1 LSEKP
6 AQIEPVKAH
15 WVSSR
20 DRAQMRE
27 MLLETARALVDCD
40 GAAAL
45 TLSAVAAEAGISRA
59 TMYGYFSGKAELL
72 QALMARNEGGGR
84 SPEPEAT
91 VDEAPTL
98 EPDAPAAAEPQSVS
112 WLDDQPGAQDEP
124 PPEDI
129 PTGAPSAIEE
139 PAPEPASIEAE
150 ALVEALADGETQTA
164 ESEAPAAI
172 EEPALEAAVA
182 AQAED
187 DEAPTPF
194 EQQRRLQAAHL
205 EEIAKRLI
213 LPESALKE
221 GTDAVIARL
230 ETRIRVLER
239 SIANLETGQSMIGI
253 EAEKKLKPI
262 SDLVDHLRARADSTD
277 ARQLQS
283 IAELR
288 LSIHE
293 LTTRLAALDG
303 AQPHGAVSGAL
314 SWPQAAAVPE
324 VQPPAEPISAPDAA
338 ATETADGETDDGESK
353 HAYLT
358 AVRSLA
364 KEGARQAQEREEQ
377 REAEERGRR
386 RHLVT
391 AAAIAAVCL
400 GAVVLLFQFHPAD
413 HGVSAAHARLAPAVP
428 LAARKKPSALSLA
441 TPLDRLALLANK
453 GDAEAELIV
462 GLKYLEGQGAPSDAK
477 EAARW
482 LSKAAAQGN
491 PIAQNTLGSLYQNG
505 RGEPADL
512 GLAMH
517 WYEAAAIQGNRHAMS
532 NLAVIYAG
540 GGGGPKNFAEAAR
553 WFQRSAGLGFVDA
566 QFDLAVLFER
576 GDGVPQSL
584 LDAYKWYA
592 IAARSG
598 DAVAKA
604 RADAIA
610 TQVSGEELQ
619 AAQKAAGEFRPL
631 PMNGAAN
638 DVPSMSDVVA
648 AK

>member
-1 LSEKP
+1 M
-6 AQIEPVKAH
+6 KAL

-20 DRAQMRE
+20 DRAMTRD
-27 MLLETARALVDCD
+27 LLLDTARELVATD
-40 GAAAL
+40 GAPAL

-72 QALMARNEGGGR
+72 SALVARDEMRGTEPVEEDAAAAPEPVEPDSAPPSTAEVEALTWMDYQPEAPPEGQALEEEHADEQAAH
-84 SPEPEAT
+84 PQPEAAPS
-91 VDEAPTL
+91 EA
-98 EPDAPAAAEPQSVS
+98 AAAEPPA
-112 WLDDQPGAQDEP
+112 LDAVPPADETAQPQDG
-124 PPEDI
+124 D
-129 PTGAPSAIEE
+129 AD
-139 PAPEPASIEAE
+139 E
-150 ALVEALADGETQTA
+150 AL
-164 ESEAPAAI
+164 
-172 EEPALEAAVA
+172 
-182 AQAED
+182 
-187 DEAPTPF
+187 TPF
-194 EQQRRLQAAHL
+194 EHQRRLQAAHL

-239 SIANLETGQSMIGI
+239 SIANLEAGQSTIGI
-253 EAEKKLKPI
+253 DGDKKLKPI
-262 SDLVDHLRARADSTD
+262 ADLVDHLRARADSTD
-277 ARQLQS
+277 ARQLQA

-288 LSIHE
+288 LAIHE

-303 AQPHGAVSGAL
+303 TQPHGAVSGAL
-314 SWPQAAAVPE
+314 AWPHLAAAPE
-324 VQPPAEPISAPDAA
+324 APALAQPVSEPEPK
-338 ATETADGETDDGESK
+338 ATEGEDDETADASPDNPK
-353 HAYLT
+353 HAYLS

-364 KEGARQAQEREEQ
+364 KEGARQALEREEL

-386 RHLVT
+386 RHLVA
-391 AAAIAAVCL
+391 AAAIAIVCL
-400 GAVVLLFQFHPAD
+400 GAVALLFKFHPGD
-413 HGVSAAHARLAPAVP
+413 HGVSVAHASNPATA
-428 LAARKKPSALSLA
+428 AARKPAHTTLSLA

-453 GDAEAELIV
+453 GDVRAELIV
-462 GLKYLEGQGAPSDAK
+462 GLKYLEGQGAPADAK

-482 LSKAAAQGN
+482 LSKASAQGN
-491 PIAQNTLGSLYQNG
+491 PIAENTLGALYQNG
-505 RGEPADL
+505 RGVQADL
-512 GLAMH
+512 GQAMR

-532 NLAVIYAG
+532 NLAVLYAG

-553 WFQRSAGLGFVDA
+553 WFQRSAGLGFIDA

-592 IAARSG
+592 IAARAG

-610 TQVSGEELQ
+610 TQVSGDELA
-619 AAQKAAGEFRPL
+619 AAQREAAEFHPL

-648 AK
+648 SK